1 MAEFFEGMVGIG
13 EKQHAV
19 SGFFRRKEFGQNVHN
34 SWEFPFLDLPN
45 RDIYQK
51 DVKGHYGCVNAIEA
65 STDENFLASG
75 GDDRRVLMWKLN
87 DVQVMENPKP
97 VAVMRQMHYSNI
109 FSVGFSNKCER
120 LYSAGNDSFLYV
132 HDIATTS
139 VLHRFKADEPIYNV
153 AVNPK
158 DDSVIMSASEDGKV
172 RLYDLRGG
180 EESLA
185 VESSGT
191 MYCAQFNPR
200 QVHIISVCNGRD
212 GLSLHDIRKLDS
224 PCFQFD
230 QLTRAR
236 VNLNISSVM
245 YGQWSDDGEAI
256 FATRSRTSPILY
268 DLNGGGSVEF
278 NDQNYLNSC
287 TVKSCSFISRD
298 LVMTGSDDWNIYI
311 WKVPEDR
318 ETVGQIVDKAY
329 RVLEGHRSIV
339 NHARYS
345 SLNRLLFSSGVEKI
359 IKLWSAWNL
368 NGFYLEPKRR
378 SVIPSTDYSDP
389 GNGDSVDEDINMLAF
404 FDLLTTSGV
413 DEEGPEDGF
422 HDLSE
427 NDASNDRM
435 VLARRSIQN
444 AQDHDDDE
452 NESGQEDDNADGDA
466 GLQHIEDRLIVARF
480 RRRTEGVVY
489 VVSSPEM
496 SEPEL
501 LPEEGSSENDS
512 SQRVTNGRFNSA
524 FISLLLFLTI
534 A

>member
-1 MAEFFEGMVGIG
+1 MVGID
-13 EKQHAV
+13 EKRYAV
-19 SGFFRRKEFGQNVHN
+19 GGFIHRKELGKNVHN
-34 SWEFPFLDLPN
+34 SWEFPFLDFPN
-45 RDIYQK
+45 RNIYQK
-51 DVKGHYGCVNAIEA
+51 DVKGH
-65 STDENFLASG
+65 FG

-87 DVQVMENPKP
+87 DVQVMERPKP
-97 VAVMRQMHYSNI
+97 VAIMKQMHYSNI
-109 FSVGFSNKCER
+109 FSVGFSN
-120 LYSAGNDSFLYV
+120 N
-132 HDIATTS
+132 
-139 VLHRFKADEPIYNV
+139 VLLRFKADEPIYNV

-180 EESLA
+180 EETLA

-311 WKVPEDR
+311 WKVPGDR
-318 ETVGQIVDKAY
+318 ESVGQSVDKAY

-345 SLNRLLFSSGVEKI
+345 PLNRLLFSSGVEKI
-359 IKLWSAWNL
+359 IKLWSEWNV
-368 NGFYLEPKRR
+368 NGFYFEPKRR
-378 SVIPSTDYSDP
+378 NMLPGTDYADP
-389 GNGDSVDEDINMLAF
+389 GNDDSIDED
-404 FDLLTTSGV
+404 SGI
-413 DEEGPEDGF
+413 DEEGPEDDGF
-422 HDLSE
+422 HNLSE
-427 NDASNDRM
+427 NDAGNDRI
-435 VLARRSIQN
+435 VIAARLIRDAHN
-444 AQDHDDDE
+444 HDDEDGI
-452 NESGQEDDNADGDA
+452 GQEDDENSDA
-466 GLQHIEDRLIVARF
+466 GLQHIEDRIIMARI
-480 RRRTEGVVY
+480 RRRAEVGNVQNFSDLTKHPEEPLY
-489 VVSSPEM
+489 VIPSPEM
-496 SEPEL
+496 SDPEL
-501 LPEEGSSENDS
+501 LPEEESSGNDNSQRITNGLTLSVFFFFFSEDYYIAMLDWQQFSENES
-512 SQRVTNGRFNSA
+512 N
-524 FISLLLFLTI
+524 FLPRTLRKPGS
-534 A
+534 

>member
-1 MAEFFEGMVGIG
+1 MG
-13 EKQHAV
+13 EKQHAI
-19 SGFFRRKEFGQNVHN
+19 GGYIYRKELGKNVHT
-34 SWEFPFLDLPN
+34 SWEFPFLDLPDTN
-45 RDIYQK
+45 IYQK
-51 DVKGHYGCVNAIEA
+51 DVKGHFGCVNAIEA

-75 GDDRRVLMWKLN
+75 GDDRRVLMWKLS
-87 DVQVMENPKP
+87 DVQVMGNPKP
-97 VAVMRQMHYSNI
+97 VAIMKQMHYSNI

-153 AVNPK
+153 AINVRLHKFDWVLIKTFAGKSPVPK

-180 EESLA
+180 EETLA

-287 TVKSCSFISRD
+287 TVKSCSFINRD

-311 WKVPEDR
+311 WKVPNDR
-318 ETVGQIVDKAY
+318 ETVGQTVDKAY

-359 IKLWSAWNL
+359 IKLWSGWDL

-378 SVIPSTDYSDP
+378 NMIPSTDYADP
-389 GNGDSVDEDINMLAF
+389 GNDDSVDEDINMLAF
-404 FDLLTTSGV
+404 FDLLTTSGIE
-413 DEEGPEDGF
+413 EEGPEDDGF

-427 NDASNDRM
+427 NDSGNDRM
-435 VLARRSIQN
+435 ILAARLIRDAENRGDEEDGSDQEE
-444 AQDHDDDE
+444 DDE
-452 NESGQEDDNADGDA
+452 NDGA
-466 GLQHIEDRLIVARF
+466 GLQHVEDRLILARL
-480 RRRTEGVVY
+480 RRRAEGALVY

-501 LPEEGSSENDS
+501 LPEEGSSENDNFE
-512 SQRVTNGRFNSA
+512 RVTNGKF
-524 FISLLLFLTI
+524 
-534 A
+534 

>member
-1 MAEFFEGMVGIG
+1 MVGIG
-13 EKQHAV
+13 EKRYAV
-19 SGFFRRKEFGQNVHN
+19 GGFIRRKELGNFSHN

-45 RDIYQK
+45 RKIYQK
-51 DVKGHYGCVNAIEA
+51 DVKGHFGCVNAIEA
-65 STDENFLASG
+65 SADENFLASG

-87 DVQVMENPKP
+87 DVQVMERPKP
-97 VAVMRQMHYSNI
+97 VAIMKQMHYSNI

-139 VLHRFKADEPIYNV
+139 VLLRFKADEPIYNV
-153 AVNPK
+153 AINPK

-172 RLYDLRGG
+172 RLYDLREG
-180 EESLA
+180 EETLA

-287 TVKSCSFISRD
+287 TVKSCSFINRD

-318 ETVGQIVDKAY
+318 ETVGQSVEKAY

-345 SLNRLLFSSGVEKI
+345 PSNRLLFSSGVEKI
-359 IKLWSAWNL
+359 IKLWSEWDV
-368 NGFYLEPKRR
+368 NGFYFEPKRR
-378 SVIPSTDYSDP
+378 NMIPSTDYADP
-389 GNGDSVDEDINMLAF
+389 GNDDSIDEDVNMLAF
-404 FDLLTTSGV
+404 FDLLTTSGI
-413 DEEGPEDGF
+413 DEEGPEDDGF
-422 HDLSE
+422 HNLSDS
-427 NDASNDRM
+427 DAGNDRM
-435 VLARRSIQN
+435 IIAARLIRDTHNRDDEDGIGQE
-444 AQDHDDDE
+444 DDDE
-452 NESGQEDDNADGDA
+452 NSDA
-466 GLQHIEDRLIVARF
+466 GLQHIEERIILARI
-480 RRRTEGVVY
+480 RRRAEEPLY
-489 VVSSPEM
+489 VVPSPEM

-501 LPEEGSSENDS
+501 LPEEESSGNDS
-512 SQRVTNGRFNSA
+512 SQRITNA
-524 FISLLLFLTI
+524 DT
-534 A
+534 

>member
-1 MAEFFEGMVGIG
+1 MVGIG
-13 EKQHAV
+13 EKQHAAV
-19 SGFFRRKEFGQNVHN
+19 SRFFRRKEFGKNVPN
-34 SWEFPFLDLPN
+34 SWEFPFLDLPS
-45 RDIYQK
+45 RKIYQK

-75 GDDRRVLMWKLN
+75 GDDRRVLMWKLS

-97 VAVMRQMHYSNI
+97 ITVMRQMHYSNI

-120 LYSAGNDSFLYV
+120 LYSAGNDSFLFV
-132 HDIATTS
+132 HDISTTS

-153 AVNPK
+153 AINPK
-158 DDSVIMSASEDGKV
+158 DDAVIMSASEDGKV
-172 RLYDLRGG
+172 RLYDLRGS
-180 EESLA
+180 EETLA

-230 QLTRAR
+230 QLTTAH

-278 NDQNYLNSC
+278 NDPNYLNSC

-318 ETVGQIVDKAY
+318 EAIGQNVDKAY

-359 IKLWSAWNL
+359 IKLWSAWDG

-378 SVIPSTDYSDP
+378 NIIPSADYSDP
-389 GNGDSVDEDINMLAF
+389 GNGDSVDEDLNMLSF
-404 FDLLTTSGV
+404 FDLLTTSGI
-413 DEEGPEDGF
+413 DEEGPEDDGF

-427 NDASNDRM
+427 NDANNDRM
-435 VLARRSIQN
+435 MLAARLMQN
-444 AQDHDDDE
+444 AQDHGDE
-452 NESGQEDDNADGDA
+452 GGSDQEDNNVNDDA
-466 GLQHIEDRLIVARF
+466 GLQHIEDRLFLARF
-480 RRRTEGVVY
+480 RRRAEEMVY

-501 LPEEGSSENDS
+501 LPEGESDS
-512 SQRVTNGRFNSA
+512 SQPFTNGKCKLA
-524 FISLLLFLTI
+524 FVC

>member
-1 MAEFFEGMVGIG
+1 MVGIV

-19 SGFFRRKEFGQNVHN
+19 SGFFRRKQFGQNVHN
-34 SWEFPFLDLPN
+34 SWEFPFLHLPN
-45 RDIYQK
+45 RNIYQK

-87 DVQVMENPKP
+87 DVQVMESPKP

-120 LYSAGNDSFLYV
+120 LYSAGNDSFLYA

-139 VLHRFKADEPIYNV
+139 VLHRFRADEPIYNV

-180 EESLA
+180 EETLA

-318 ETVGQIVDKAY
+318 ETVGQTVDKAY

-359 IKLWSAWNL
+359 IKLWSAWDL
-368 NGFYLEPKRR
+368 NGFYLEPRRR
-378 SVIPSTDYSDP
+378 SIIPSTDYSDP

-404 FDLLTTSGV
+404 FDLLTTSGI

-422 HDLSE
+422 HDLLE

-435 VLARRSIQN
+435 ILAARLMQN
-444 AQDHDDDE
+444 AQNHDDDE
-452 NESGQEDDNADGDA
+452 DGSGQDDDNGSGDA
-466 GLQHIEDRLIVARF
+466 GLQHLEDRLILARL
-480 RRRTEGVVY
+480 RRRAEGTVY

-512 SQRVTNGRFNSA
+512 SQRITNA
-524 FISLLLFLTI
+524 DT
-534 A
+534 